1 MVFGTDDIDVLRL
14 LRWCRYASPEDLMRV
29 FGKTTL
35 ANLAAFKLIH
45 TQKSGN
51 VMNLTGKGNEFLDR
65 LLPGIPPEVPK
76 TYREQD
82 IQRRVRAARVALT
95 AYRAGAAVFN
105 SKIEDLRRS
114 PSLYL
119 PGIARGR
126 GSNPWSNA
134 RIAAVAR
141 LGDLLAAVHCVCPGI
156 GKLFLT
162 DELNTFQNNTAR
174 IERVRRIL
182 IFSGESYK
190 DILATLE
197 ELPEDKGSKLVS
209 YADAYRVTGLAVH
222 LLPYNDTGSLQL
234 RIMSQTDYR
243 RRLTMAALR
252 SQYQP
257 PPQEHPEWDAFF
269 KGTPFVMA
277 ADMDLRRIDAAI
289 RSAQELGLIPIS
301 MAALKEQAEEV
312 LNARYRDTC
321 LARVFMLSQEAVGE
335 VADPALYSPPS
346 TQFETGEG
354 GVVRVP
360 LIQTA
365 GKTGGPSSKSVR
377 ELV

>member
-1 MVFGTDDIDVLRL
+1 MVFSISDIDVLRL
-14 LRWCRYASPEDLMRV
+14 LRWCRYASPEDMARI
-29 FGKTTL
+29 FGETTL

-45 TQKSGN
+45 TQRSGG
-51 VMNLTGKGNEFLDR
+51 VMNLTKKGNEFLDA

-82 IQRRVRAARVALT
+82 IRRRVRVSRVALT
-95 AYRAGAAVFN
+95 AYRAGASVFTTRV
-105 SKIEDLRRS
+105 EELRHS

-119 PGIARGR
+119 PSIARGR
-126 GSNPWSNA
+126 GANPWSNA

-141 LGDLLAAVHCVCPGI
+141 LGDLLAAVHYVCPGI
-156 GKLFLT
+156 GKILLT
-162 DELNTFQNNTAR
+162 DELNTFSNNTSR
-174 IERVRRIL
+174 IERVRRVL
-182 IFSGESYK
+182 VFSGESYR
-190 DILATLE
+190 DILA
-197 ELPEDKGSKLVS
+197 ELSALPDDESPRLLS
-209 YADAYRVTGLAVH
+209 YADAHRKASLPVH
-222 LLPYNDTGSLQL
+222 LLPCNDTGALQL
-234 RIMSQTDYR
+234 RLMSQTDYR

-277 ADMDLRRIDAAI
+277 ADMELRRIDTAV
-289 RSAQELGLIPIS
+289 RSAQDLGLIPIA

-321 LARVFMLSQEAVGE
+321 LARVFMLSPEAIGE
-335 VADPALYSPPS
+335 VADPALYTPPS
-346 TQFETGEG
+346 TQFETPEG
-354 GVVRVP
+354 GVANVP

-365 GKTGGPSSKSVR
+365 GKAGRPPRK
-377 ELV
+377 